1 MSTVPPARVGR
12 KVRTSSATRV
22 VLSRGMLIG
31 MLLCHKRA
39 VRARSGSRD
48 MCNALVICDCDCALE
63 GIMKLP
69 RRKLLRLATGVA
81 ALPVLSRLAGAQSY
95 PSRPVRIVAAF
106 AAGGGVDITARLIG
120 QWLSDRLGQS
130 FVVENRPGAGGNIG
144 TEAVVNAP
152 PDGHTLLLA
161 TVPNAVN
168 ATLYE
173 KLNFNFI
180 RDIAPVAGIIR
191 VSMVI
196 LVHPSVPAKTVPE
209 LIAYAKRNPGKVNM
223 ASAGAGSAPHMAG
236 ELFNFMAGVNMVHV
250 PYRGQGPALSDL
262 LGGQVQVF
270 FATTPGTSDFARTGK
285 LRALAVTSPTRAE
298 GFSELPRVGDFVPGY
313 EASQWYGIAAPKNT
327 PVEVVDKL
335 NREINAALSDP
346 AMRAKFAEI
355 GGEPLAGSPSEF
367 GRLIAEETEK
377 WGKVVKFTGLKPER
391 PGGGSRDAAAT
402 APRRS
407 RELYH
412 CQLGQTQRDGGAV
425 AAASRWF

>member
-1 MSTVPPARVGR
+1 MSAVARMDPRESGGISGFCRNRPVSNIPDGAI
-12 KVRTSSATRV
+12 SAFTRV
-22 VLSRGMLIG
+22 FNALWRHPGLVIASIPHDSTHGE
-31 MLLCHKRA
+31 
-39 VRARSGSRD
+39 S
-48 MCNALVICDCDCALE
+48 ALVICDGTIALE

-69 RRKLLRLATGVA
+69 RRKLLHLATGVA
-81 ALPVLSRLAGAQSY
+81 ALPILSRLAGAQSY

-191 VSMVI
+191 VVMVI
-196 LVHPSVPAKTVPE
+196 LVHPSVPAKSVPE
-209 LIAYAKRNPGKVNM
+209 LIAYAKANPGKINM

-285 LRALAVTSPTRAE
+285 LRALAVTSPTRVE
-298 GFSELPRVGDFVPGY
+298 GFSE
-313 EASQWYGIAAPKNT
+313 
-327 PVEVVDKL
+327 
-335 NREINAALSDP
+335 
-346 AMRAKFAEI
+346 
-355 GGEPLAGSPSEF
+355 
-367 GRLIAEETEK
+367 
-377 WGKVVKFTGLKPER
+377 
-391 PGGGSRDAAAT
+391 
-402 APRRS
+402 
-407 RELYH
+407 
-412 CQLGQTQRDGGAV
+412 
-425 AAASRWF
+425 